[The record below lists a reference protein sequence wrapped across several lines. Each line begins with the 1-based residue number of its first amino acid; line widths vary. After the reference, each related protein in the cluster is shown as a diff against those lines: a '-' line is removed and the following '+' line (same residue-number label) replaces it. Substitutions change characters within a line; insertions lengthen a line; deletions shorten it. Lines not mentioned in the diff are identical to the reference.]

1 MPGCAPTGRVEALQ
15 IAAGNR
21 TGFFDQNI
29 DAACGI
35 EQHTDTITF
44 RPVKHFST
52 GHLHAR
58 TDAPSPDWICFASAS
73 RASRVRDAMCRS
85 RPSAARRA
93 AIARRIHS
101 DAPVTSAVRPPSP
114 GSTWVIAL
122 NRRRIPAR
130 RGDQSRCVRKT
141 PCFIF
146 RRIRLLPGCGILA
159 RSSNALCGRNRLADE
174 KRATIVAF
182 GQSC

>member
-1 MPGCAPTGRVEALQ
+1 MSKRCRSSPGIALAFLTRISTRPAASNNTPTL
-15 IAAGNR
+15 
-21 TGFFDQNI
+21 FS
-29 DAACGI
+29 
-35 EQHTDTITF
+35 F
-44 RPVKHFST
+44 RLVKHFST

-58 TDAPSPDWICFASAS
+58 TDAPSPDWICFASTS

-93 AIARRIHS
+93 TIARRIHS

-130 RGDQSRCVRKT
+130 RGDQSRYVRKT

-174 KRATIVAF
+174 KRATIVAS